1 MRRQQLCDIIDWC
14 DDHSADDIEELCDAL
29 RDSFA
34 IDGTPW
40 PSREIFW
47 ISRPICVEIPDD
59 NDRPLLGIKPWELA
73 QYLGVYDYL
82 YVSHVLSRPSL
93 DDLLSSSSADDA
105 LIVFNPN
112 LRAEQV

>member
-34 IDGTPW
+34 IDGIPW

-59 NDRPLLGIKPWELA
+59 NDRTLLGIKPWELA
-73 QYLGVYDYL
+73 QYLGVYDYF
-82 YVSHVLSRPSL
+82 YVSHVLSNSSL
-93 DDLLSSSSADDA
+93 DDLLSSISSDVIPIA
-105 LIVFNPN
+105 FNPD